1 MEKISWTDPVSEMRK
16 YLTYVL
22 RRNCLLKHIIEGGVE
37 VTGRKGRRRK
47 QLLDDLKETR
57 GYWKLKEKT
66 LESSAWGTLIGRG
79 CEPVIRRTTE
89 RMIIIIQYFSMLQSP
104 CSVSAYSG

>member
-1 MEKISWTDPVSEMRK
+1 MRK
-16 YLTYVL
+16 YLTNIL
-22 RRNCLLKHIIEGGVE
+22 RRNCLLKHIIEGEVEGGVE

-57 GYWKLKEKT
+57 GYWKLKEET
-66 LESSAWGTLIGRG
+66 LESSAWRTLIGRG